1 MDMMM
6 TSRMEN
12 EDDPPSMMTGQFDVD
27 NDMLRRM
34 SSLAALLTLVYNY
47 CRPLPDSMLIGYGNL
62 FSSSISTISLQ
73 FTEI

>member
-1 MDMMM
+1 MM
-6 TSRMEN
+6 TRRIEN
-12 EDDPPSMMTGQFDVD
+12 EDDPPIRMTDQFDVD
-27 NDMLRRM
+27 NDMLWRM
-34 SSLAALLTLVYNY
+34 SSLAALHTLVYNY